1 MSTSGN
7 LLRRQPQDSP
17 PVVTCATYRT
27 SLPTLIAVGLLLS
40 LSACKKEEV
49 EVRPDNQAP
58 DYYGVPTVVVQNY
71 VNRLFI
77 DLLGREPV
85 DAEMNAEVATLE
97 SAGLSSGSR
106 IALVNKL
113 MTSTVFVEGDSS
125 YKNAYYQRQYE
136 GFKARFLEG
145 VSDEVIDGFIG
156 NAAQAAL
163 ADSLSGNAQG
173 ASESNSAL
181 QRLLRLK
188 NSRTQFRDGLI
199 NVNEVV
205 KRMMLNAVYDEIN
218 MNTFNFL
225 NASFDNLLFR
235 YPTDAEF
242 DAGYT
247 MVENNASA
255 LLFGQSGQNKAAY
268 LDILVQSAEG
278 HEGLVRLCYRT
289 FLGRDPST
297 FEAYQLTT
305 AFRADHDL
313 QRLQRSILIGDEYAG
328 LSNNQ

>member
-1 MSTSGN
+1 M
-7 LLRRQPQDSP
+7 
-17 PVVTCATYRT
+17 VTRETYRT
-27 SLPTLIAVGLLLS
+27 SLHQLIAIGLLVAS
-40 LSACKKEEV
+40 SSCKKEEV
-49 EVRPDNQAP
+49 VVRPDNQAP
-58 DYYGVPTVVVQNY
+58 DYEGVPTVVVQNY

-77 DLLGREPV
+77 DLLGREPLDV
-85 DAEMNAEVATLE
+85 EMNAEVSALE
-97 SAGLSSGSR
+97 GAGLSGGSR
-106 IALVNKL
+106 DALVNKL
-113 MTSTVFVEGDSS
+113 MTSTAFVEGDSS

-145 VSDEVIDGFIG
+145 VSDEVIDGYIG

-181 QRLLRLK
+181 QKLLRLK

-205 KRMMLNAVYDEIN
+205 KRMMLNDVYDEIN

-242 DAGYT
+242 NAGYA

-255 LLFGQSGQNKAAY
+255 ILFGQSGQNKGGY
-268 LDILVQSAEG
+268 LDILSNSAEG
-278 HEGLVRLCYRT
+278 HEGLVRLSYRT

-297 FEAYQLTT
+297 YEAYTQTT

-313 QRLQRSILIGDEYAG
+313 QRMQRKILTSDEYAG
-328 LSNNQ
+328 LSNNQQ

>member
-1 MSTSGN
+1 MLCVVV
-7 LLRRQPQDSP
+7 LL
-17 PVVTCATYRT
+17 A
-27 SLPTLIAVGLLLS
+27 
-40 LSACKKEEV
+40 ACKKEEV

-58 DYYGVPTVVVQNY
+58 DYHGVPTVVVQNY

-77 DLLGREPV
+77 DLLGREPIDV
-85 DAEMNAEVATLE
+85 EMNAEVSALE
-97 SAGLSSGSR
+97 SAALSSDSR

-145 VSDEVIDGFIG
+145 VSDEVIDGYIG
-156 NAAQAAL
+156 IAAQAAL

-173 ASESNSAL
+173 ASQSNSAL
-181 QRLLRLK
+181 QKLLRLK
-188 NSRTQFRDGLI
+188 SSRTQFRDGQI

-205 KRMMLNAVYDEIN
+205 QRMMLNDIYDVIN
-218 MNTFNFL
+218 MNTFNFI
-225 NASFDNLLFR
+225 NATFDNLVFR
-235 YPTDAEF
+235 YPTSAEF

-255 LLFGQSGQNKAAY
+255 ILFGQAGQNKAAY
-268 LDILVQSAEG
+268 LDILVHSAEG
-278 HEGLVRLCYRT
+278 HEGLVRLSYRT
-289 FLGRDPST
+289 FLGREPST

-305 AFRADHDL
+305 VLRADHDL
-313 QRLQRSILIGDEYAG
+313 QRMQRTILIGDEYAG
-328 LSNNQ
+328 LSDHS